1 MDENRF
7 RSLMRGAIG
16 DEAMSPWLADAVRTR
31 VATARPVVT
40 SRRWIVLVAAALVAV
55 LVAGIAGQ
63 RLLLQ
68 RQSNPI
74 VPAATPRPHAS
85 PTPVDPFSCR
95 LPVAIDPWS
104 APVDYQLRVGFL
116 DTRTGKYTG
125 DRSASVAGLA
135 PLSSQSRPTS
145 YSPAAKRWLPV
156 AARNVSP
163 DGLRYAWTD
172 PSTLHLHVYDLA
184 SGTDRL
190 IWSHAGAGGVM
201 VWGGAGIYV
210 ALNPTTDS
218 QTQTWLVD
226 PDTGR
231 AAQVIPKSHFSFTP
245 LATDPLNTGF
255 RSVGLDANGHMI
267 WWLYFADQRGSPQ
280 SAFYEMAPGQRVYIY
295 RGTQGDGTGFDPG
308 SFIDDATGKWF
319 SALTYPYIW
328 HWSQQSGLHKISA
341 AGAPRGATFM
351 PAGSCF

>member
-1 MDENRF
+1 
-7 RSLMRGAIG
+7 
-16 DEAMSPWLADAVRTR
+16 
-31 VATARPVVT
+31 
-40 SRRWIVLVAAALVAV
+40 
-55 LVAGIAGQ
+55 
-63 RLLLQ
+63 
-68 RQSNPI
+68 
-74 VPAATPRPHAS
+74 
-85 PTPVDPFSCR
+85 
-95 LPVAIDPWS
+95 
-104 APVDYQLRVGFL
+104 
-116 DTRTGKYTG
+116 
-125 DRSASVAGLA
+125 
-135 PLSSQSRPTS
+135 
-145 YSPAAKRWLPV
+145 
-156 AARNVSP
+156 
-163 DGLRYAWTD
+163 
-172 PSTLHLHVYDLA
+172 
-184 SGTDRL
+184 
-190 IWSHAGAGGVM
+190 M

-231 AAQVIPKSHFSFTP
+231 ATQVIPKSHFSFTP

-255 RSVGLDANGHMI
+255 RSVGLDANGHII